1 MAFHALAGLAEWDN
15 FTTVLENGNWERLV
29 KFLPQ
34 QLVDTNLY
42 ETDQIKLNFFRMIAP
57 AISEHFDY
65 FNIIFERHL
74 AYLFNPSPINA
85 DFGVFC
91 ICHGLSMY
99 FAALLPNNPIQINY
113 FAVLERLVQLK
124 NEEKDDDILL
134 KIYSVIGMILG
145 LERLDDMK
153 YFQVRK
159 EIMEDFLAVLESKKT
174 KDCEYLSD
182 LMLCAFAFPGESSEE
197 LVEIF
202 LGNEKFVKIL
212 HKCMSKCSVN
222 ASGGGTLASLLLCCK
237 MCPKAG
243 VKCFMKYNFMKTTF
257 LVITKELDGDPEDF
271 NELDI
276 IDILEGL
283 EELLKEAEHLVDG
296 NKFLYNPIALQIEE
310 KKGLVLLK
318 KLTRDVERDCSVV
331 AKRIISGYFG
341 KNWENYLARRR
352 GLKTKKAC

>member
-1 MAFHALAGLAEWDN
+1 
-15 FTTVLENGNWERLV
+15 
-29 KFLPQ
+29 
-34 QLVDTNLY
+34 
-42 ETDQIKLNFFRMIAP
+42 MIAQT
-57 AISEHFDY
+57 ISERFDY
-65 FNIIFERHL
+65 FNIILERHL
-74 AYLFNPSPINA
+74 AYLFDPSSTKA

-91 ICHGLSMY
+91 VCHGLSIY
-99 FAALLPNNPIQINY
+99 FVALSRNNPIEINY
-113 FAVLERLVQLK
+113 IAVLERLVQLK

-145 LERLDDMK
+145 LERMDDMK
-153 YFQVRK
+153 YFKVRK
-159 EIMEDFLAVLESKKT
+159 EIMEDFLEVVESKKT
-174 KDCEYLSD
+174 KDCEYLSE
-182 LMLCAFAFPGESSEE
+182 LMLCGFALPGENSEE

-212 HKCMSKCSVN
+212 HKCMSKCSV
-222 ASGGGTLASLLLCCK
+222 SPSTGGTLPSFLLCCK

-257 LVITKELDGDPEDF
+257 LAIQALEDPEDF
-271 NELDI
+271 NELDV
-276 IDILEGL
+276 IDIFEGL

-318 KLTRDVERDCSVV
+318 KLARDVERDCSLV

-341 KNWENYLARRR
+341 ENWENYLARRR